1 MFGHKNAGL
10 KETALRSRTSDD
22 AAKSTQ
28 TRQKI
33 ETWIGK
39 TPLEARARKE
49 MYFAVAS
56 TFRWSQ

>member
-1 MFGHKNAGL
+1 MFGHKNARL
-10 KETALRSRTSDD
+10 RETELRPHLRED
-22 AAKSTQ
+22 AVKSPR
-28 TRQKI
+28 TRQET
-33 ETWIGK
+33 ETWIAK

>member
-10 KETALRSRTSDD
+10 HETGLRSRASED
-22 AAKSTQ
+22 APKSRR
-28 TRQKI
+28 TRHEI
-33 ETWIGK
+33 EAWMTKKPI
-39 TPLEARARKE
+39 EAVARKE

>member
-1 MFGHKNAGL
+1 MFGHKNARL
-10 KETALRSRTSDD
+10 LETELRSQSPED
-22 AAKSTQ
+22 AVKSTQ
-28 TRQKI
+28 ARRKT
-33 ETWIGK
+33 ETWIAK

>member
-10 KETALRSRTSDD
+10 RETVLRSQATDD
-22 AAKSTQ
+22 AAQSTR
-28 TRQKI
+28 TRPKTK
-33 ETWIGK
+33 TWMTK
-39 TPLEARARKE
+39 TPIEALARKE